1 MNTIKSEVVRFIKG
15 ILNRMQKRD
24 AYSLQIAVKG
34 ASVGCVFW

>member
-1 MNTIKSEVVRFIKG
+1 MDTIQSEVVRFIKDS
-15 ILNRMQKRD
+15 LNHTQKRD